1 MRLKMLVF
9 LPVTLAMTVVPA
21 GAKDQPAGPSALVA
35 ALDACRPISDPT
47 QRLACFDKASAALI
61 DASRTGQVSVVDRG
75 ELRQAR
81 RSLFGFQVPKLPFFS
96 GDRSAED
103 DTGELESVIV
113 AMKELPNER
122 YRITI
127 QDGNAV
133 WETTETRINLWPPK
147 TGQKIKIL
155 RGPMG
160 SYFLRFDGQLGVKG
174 QRVQ

>member
-9 LPVTLAMTVVPA
+9 LPVTLAIAALPV
-21 GAKDQPAGPSALVA
+21 GAKDQPTAPSPLVA
-35 ALDACRPISDPT
+35 ALDACRAVGDPA

-61 DASRTGQVSVVDRG
+61 DASRSGQVSVVDRG

-81 RSLFGFQVPKLPFFS
+81 RSLFGFQVPRLPFFS

-113 AMKELPNER
+113 ATRELPNER

-127 QDGNAV
+127 KDGNAV
-133 WETTETRINLWPPK
+133 WDTTETRINLWPPK